1 MNPVIHVIS
10 NGKQDLEAI
19 EGILLMIGSNIDFFH
34 IREKHRSA
42 RDLSLWVES
51 LTSKGFPLRKLI
63 INDRV
68 DVALAHG
75 TGGVQ
80 LAYHSLA
87 PSLTRPILLPG
98 QQMGVSIHSVEESKK
113 AEEEGADYLLYG
125 HVFPSGSK
133 PGLAPR
139 GLHSLQQVVE
149 SVSIPVIALGGI
161 TPDNVL
167 DVLSTGCDGIAMMS
181 AVMDAV
187 DPLQVIQS
195 IREKFSQKEEEK
207 RE

>member
-1 MNPVIHVIS
+1 MNPVIHIIS
-10 NGKQDLEAI
+10 NGKQDLAAI
-19 EGILLMIGSNIDFFH
+19 ERILLMIGSTIDFFH

-42 RDLSLWVES
+42 RELSLWVES
-51 LTSKGFPLRKLI
+51 LTSQGFPLRKLI

-68 DVALAHG
+68 DVALAYG

-80 LAYHSLA
+80 LAYHSLS
-87 PSLTRPILLPG
+87 PSLARHILLPG
-98 QQMGVSIHSVEESKK
+98 QKIGVSVHSVEE
-113 AEEEGADYLLYG
+113 AIRGVREGADYLLYG

-167 DVLSTGCDGIAMMS
+167 DVLSTGCAGIAIMS
-181 AVMDAV
+181 AVIDAE

-207 RE
+207 KE